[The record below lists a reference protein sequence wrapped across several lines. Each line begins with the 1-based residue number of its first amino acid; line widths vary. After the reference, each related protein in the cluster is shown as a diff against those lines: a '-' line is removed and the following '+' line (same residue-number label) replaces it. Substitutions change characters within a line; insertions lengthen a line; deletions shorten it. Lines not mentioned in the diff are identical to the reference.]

1 MTHTIITERY
11 RTRTGETLAV
21 LGGAL
26 LITLSARAR
35 MPLPFSPVPVTLQTL
50 AVLWVGAQLG
60 ARRGAL
66 ATLAYLGAG
75 ALGLPCFTGGGLL
88 GPTGGYLLGFVAAA
102 HLVGTLFERG
112 WGRRP
117 TSALAALLL
126 GNGVIYAVGLP
137 WLAAFVGA
145 RPSLALGLLPFV
157 PGDVAKALCALGLL
171 QLTLDTDGMA
181 PTDENTR
188 NASS

>member
-1 MTHTIITERY
+1 MAAEA
-11 RTRTGETLAV
+11 LAV

-26 LITLSARAR
+26 LIALSARAR

-66 ATLAYLGAG
+66 ATLVYLGGG
-75 ALGLPCFTGGGLL
+75 ALGLPCFAGGGLL

-117 TSALAALLL
+117 TTALAALLL

-137 WLAAFVGA
+137 WLTAFVGA
-145 RPSLALGLLPFV
+145 RPALALGLLPFV
-157 PGDVAKALCALGLL
+157 PGDVAKALCALGML
-171 QLTLDTDGMA
+171 QLKLDADGTD
-181 PTDENTR
+181 PTDENLR
-188 NASS
+188 NTSRLARSK